1 MAIIKWSP
9 AREIASLQQG
19 INRLFED
26 VFAQPGSYDADAMG
40 AWRPAV
46 DIVDTQEAILIFV
59 EIPGVDKEEVAIEVK
74 DNVLSIQGER
84 VVDSCIGNGSY
95 YRSERVFGKFGP
107 LLCPADH
114 GAHRK
119 HQGQFQERRAQNHH
133 PQAGRRKAASGQHQ
147 CGIAAP

>member
-26 VFAQPGSYDADAMG
+26 VFSQPGSYDADAMG
-40 AWRPAV
+40 ARRPPV

-74 DNVLSIQGER
+74 DNVLSIQG
-84 VVDSCIGNGSY
+84 
-95 YRSERVFGKFGP
+95 
-107 LLCPADH
+107 
-114 GAHRK
+114 
-119 HQGQFQERRAQNHH
+119 
-133 PQAGRRKAASGQHQ
+133 
-147 CGIAAP
+147 